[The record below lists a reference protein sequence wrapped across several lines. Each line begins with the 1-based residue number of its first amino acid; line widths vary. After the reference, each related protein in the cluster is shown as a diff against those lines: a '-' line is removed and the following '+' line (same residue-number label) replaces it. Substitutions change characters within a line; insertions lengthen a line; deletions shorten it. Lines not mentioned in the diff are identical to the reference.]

1 MSKSSTAITRT
12 EPSLLQMPYLS
23 QALSQ
28 ARKLYGTPLTY
39 FPGSTIAGF
48 TSEQQLAHNLG
59 IQRALAGS
67 PLISGGQA
75 ELGSIIGGRYLTPG
89 SNPYLSAYTERA
101 FEETLP
107 QLDTSAIQAGR
118 YGGGAWGLAK
128 GRTMADITSNIY
140 GQAYESERGR
150 QLQALQLAPT
160 YAEQDW
166 ANIGRLAAIGGEKQ
180 AMEQAAINEAIERF
194 QFGQLEPWER
204 LANYMNLISGNL
216 GGQTYAY
223 TRGK

>member
-1 MSKSSTAITRT
+1 MSKTSSATTT
-12 EPSLLQMPYLS
+12 VEPSLLQQPYLKFGLGES
-23 QALSQ
+23 K
-28 ARKLYGTPLTY
+28 RLYGTPLQY
-39 FPGSTIAGF
+39 YPGQTIAGF
-48 TSEQQLAHNLG
+48 TPEQLQAQSMG
-59 IQRALAGS
+59 ILRATQGS
-67 PLISGGQA
+67 PLIAGGQS
-75 ELGSIIGGRYLTPG
+75 ELASIISGKYVSPT
-89 SNPYLSAYTERA
+89 SNPYLGFYTQKA
-101 FEETLP
+101 FEEALP

-118 YGGGAWGLAK
+118 YGSGAWGLAK

-140 GQAYESERGR
+140 GQAYQTERER

-166 ANIGRLAAIGGEKQ
+166 ADIARLAAIGEEKQ
-180 AMEQAAINEAIERF
+180 AMEQANINEAIERF

-216 GGQTYAY
+216 GGTTTAY